1 MHQARLGTIMKIE
14 PLGTPPM
21 LQDNHGAMKDTKLLD
36 LELMTKFTDMEVMA
50 KLLDMEFMP
59 EILGI

>member
-1 MHQARLGTIMKIE
+1 MKIE

-50 KLLDMEFMP
+50 QLLDMEFKP